1 MSVPGM
7 QGKSSKPVCM
17 EVELLHSEIHR
28 AEFYQSKLPVNL
40 KIRSLSTSKGEKVLI
55 RLVLGQDG
63 PGFPGL
69 SCFPS

>member
-40 KIRSLSTSKGEKVLI
+40 KIRSLSTSKGEK
-55 RLVLGQDG
+55 
-63 PGFPGL
+63 
-69 SCFPS
+69 S